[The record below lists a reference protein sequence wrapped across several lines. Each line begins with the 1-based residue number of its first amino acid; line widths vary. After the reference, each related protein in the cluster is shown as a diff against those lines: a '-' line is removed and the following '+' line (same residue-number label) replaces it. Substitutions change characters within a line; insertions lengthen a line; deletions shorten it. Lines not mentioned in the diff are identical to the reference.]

1 MYESKWHGSQSQAFS
16 ELACLLNGRLVVFQ
30 IADPKLKTS
39 AFNEFEGVHAWK
51 ALPQFVFVLRE
62 QLSQTVHP
70 LQRAGPSLNGKLVQE
85 LAFVDLA
92 FRCRFFILQNTANA
106 RQ

>member
-62 QLSQTVHP
+62 QLSQTVLCTP
-70 LQRAGPSLNGKLVQE
+70 FNAQGP
-85 LAFVDLA
+85 
-92 FRCRFFILQNTANA
+92 R
-106 RQ
+106 

>member
-1 MYESKWHGSQSQAFS
+1 
-16 ELACLLNGRLVVFQ
+16 VFQ

-62 QLSQTVHP
+62 QLSQTVLCTP
-70 LQRAGPSLNGKLVQE
+70 FNAQGP
-85 LAFVDLA
+85 
-92 FRCRFFILQNTANA
+92 R
-106 RQ
+106 